1 MPKYDLAKK
10 IVNGEL
16 SRRQMIKA
24 LGAAGGV
31 TTLSPLVSKSAFAK
45 EQVGLFT
52 WGGYD
57 DDGLYQ
63 GYIDKHLSLIHI

>member
-10 IVNGEL
+10 IVNREL

-24 LGAAGGV
+24 LGAAGV
-31 TTLSPLVSKSAFAK
+31 MTTLSPVISKSAFAK
-45 EQVGLFT
+45 DQVGLFT

-63 GYIDKHLSLIHI
+63 GYIDVFF